1 MEYIINKRPKLLS
14 IVCVLGFIWIV
25 FSFPAVFSP
34 SMKKLGSWYPAI
46 LGLIVAANFISLIGV
61 WHMKR
66 WGVHLFVISF
76 FTKEILQVLINDLN
90 YFGITASIIFI
101 VIMLLFYKRMDLN
114 L

>member
-34 SMKKLGSWYPAI
+34 YMKKLGSWYPAI

-90 YFGITASIIFI
+90 YFGISASIIFI